1 MIFGAIWSCS
11 HYQQSW
17 MCHIFY
23 LQKRILFNK
32 LFVSG
37 FLMQKPLNAT
47 ITIKLANKI
56 IHPIAD
62 NANGAINN
70 FSIHNEKS

>member
-1 MIFGAIWSCS
+1 
-11 HYQQSW
+11 
-17 MCHIFY
+17 
-23 LQKRILFNK
+23 
-32 LFVSG
+32 
-37 FLMQKPLNAT
+37 MQKPLNAT

>member
-1 MIFGAIWSCS
+1 ME
-11 HYQQSW
+11 
-17 MCHIFY
+17 
-23 LQKRILFNK
+23 KRILFNN

>member
-1 MIFGAIWSCS
+1 MGKKHASQYANFGSLL
-11 HYQQSW
+11 
-17 MCHIFY
+17 FY

-56 IHPIAD
+56 IYPIAD
-62 NANGAINN
+62 NTNGAINN